1 MWRHL
6 DGQELPSQ
14 KVTPEP
20 RLYGQL
26 AQCCLRDRQGRRATE
41 ATVWVWVIG
50 TGGTWLQLSQK
61 WKQGKQ
67 GHGQGFP
74 KCIPSCKWCT
84 SCQSCQLRLW
94 SSWSSWSSLPS
105 KWSSTIRVM
114 NGTDLRGLQIAHRD
128 VYTYSCNEQYPTR
141 NVCQAQHAGH
151 RCAGCGLDMAWHV
164 AFPDGFK
171 NSWNFGILLILLIW
185 SSDLG
190 IKFARRRHHA
200 FGGWSQFPSRSPW
213 CCHDAGGGSAG
224 QQVVGRPNRL
234 MADWLRLLCERRSH
248 RSWVSSRQRCV
259 SCFLKRKLYSFCVM
273 SSLGIMPFTA
283 NLNWSFLAYV
293 TISGPSIGCTL
304 LQVYLLYCG
313 IGQEA
318 MVKLNLP
325 VHA

>member
-1 MWRHL
+1 MLWFTVPCQPSSVNLQPSKGALWSDMWTHL

-41 ATVWVWVIG
+41 ATAW
-50 TGGTWLQLSQK
+50 GGTWLQIPQK

-67 GHGQGFP
+67 GHCQGFP
-74 KCIPSCKWCT
+74 KCIPGCKWCT
-84 SCQSCQLRLW
+84 SRQLRL
-94 SSWSSWSSLPS
+94 WSSLPS
-105 KWSSTIRVM
+105 KWSLTIRVM
-114 NGTDLRGLQIAHRD
+114 NGTDVRGLQIAHRD

-151 RCAGCGLDMAWHV
+151 RCPGCEKELKWAWH
-164 AFPDGFK
+164 GFSRWVQK
-171 NSWNFGILLILLIW
+171 FMKLWDWMFVVLILLIW

-200 FGGWSQFPSRSPW
+200 FSGWSQFSSRSPW

-224 QQVVGRPNRL
+224 QRVVGRPNRL
-234 MADWLRLLCERRSH
+234 MADRLRLLCERRSH

-259 SCFLKRKLYSFCVM
+259 SCFLKRKL
-273 SSLGIMPFTA
+273 
-283 NLNWSFLAYV
+283 
-293 TISGPSIGCTL
+293 
-304 LQVYLLYCG
+304 
-313 IGQEA
+313 
-318 MVKLNLP
+318 
-325 VHA
+325 